1 MRLRNSDA
9 ASYTSLRLYNDQNSN
24 LRSLEVNYFGST
36 ASGGERAELG
46 TSGAYPLLFNTNN
59 GERMRI
65 TSDGNLLVG
74 CTTTG
79 FAGGINTG
87 IYLTNNTGGSGGLH
101 IINNSNN
108 TATNVVTFYGYN
120 GTQTGSISTFV
131 NTTNYNTS
139 SDARLKENVADAD
152 DAASLIDAIKVRKFD
167 WKLDSSHQRYGMIAQ
182 ELATVAPEVVS
193 QQAHP
198 DDLMGV
204 DYSKLVPMLIKEVQS
219 LRARVAQLEGNQP

>member
-1 MRLRNSDA
+1 MRI
-9 ASYTSLRLYNDQNSN
+9 
-24 LRSLEVNYFGST
+24 VG
-36 ASGGERAELG
+36 ASGHV
-46 TSGAYPLLFNTNN
+46 
-59 GERMRI
+59 
-65 TSDGNLLVG
+65 LVG

-79 FAGGINTG
+79 FAGGTNTG
-87 IYLTNNTGGSGGLH
+87 IYLTNNTGGGGGIH

-120 GTQTGSISTFV
+120 GSQTGSISTYV

-139 SDARLKENVADAD
+139 SDARLKENIADAD

-167 WKLDSSHQRYGMIAQ
+167 WKLNNSHQRYGMVAQ
-182 ELATVAPEVVS
+182 ELVTVAPEAVS

-204 DYSKLVPMLIKEVQS
+204 DYSKLVPMLIKALQE
-219 LRARVAQLEGNQP
+219 LTARAAQLEGK

>member
-1 MRLRNSDA
+1 MYGSGNVRYGFGIQSDTLR
-9 ASYTSLRLYNDQNSN
+9 
-24 LRSLEVNYFGST
+24 YFVPGGT
-36 ASGGERAELG
+36 AFHSFG
-46 TSGAYPLLFNTNN
+46 TIAQADGTTFT
-59 GERMRI
+59 ERMRL
-65 TSDGNLLVG
+65 TNDGNLLVG

-79 FAGGINTG
+79 FAGGTNTG

-108 TATNVVTFYGYN
+108 TAANVVTFYGYN

-139 SDARLKENVADAD
+139 SDARLKENIADAD
-152 DAASLIDAIKVRKFD
+152 AAASLIDAIKVRKFD
-167 WKLDSSHQRYGMIAQ
+167 WKSDNSHQRYGMVAQ
-182 ELATVAPEVVS
+182 ELATVVPEAVS

-204 DYSKLVPMLIKEVQS
+204 DYSKLVPMLIKALQE
-219 LRARVAQLEGNQP
+219 LTARVAHLEGK